1 MAGWYKRTCAHKD
14 IKRTEVDLIHQ
25 SFITCL
31 IICKTWTWII
41 RIRKICFFG
50 WDSLELKIERILE
63 RLDERFELIKSWK
76 IWLMN
81 YFDLTSQNLDRTDQI
96 QWNLFGFY
104 IRYENKETI
113 IFSEKSGI
121 LGHGEGSFIW
131 LRKDG
136 TGGNVNQFKS
146 FKDDFFG
153 EQ

>member
-1 MAGWYKRTCAHKD
+1 
-14 IKRTEVDLIHQ
+14 
-25 SFITCL
+25 
-31 IICKTWTWII
+31 
-41 RIRKICFFG
+41 
-50 WDSLELKIERILE
+50 
-63 RLDERFELIKSWK
+63 
-76 IWLMN
+76 MN

-113 IFSEKSGI
+113 IFSEKSKPGI
-121 LGHGEGSFIW
+121 QGHRESSFIW